1 MLEDGVIEE
10 GKLGLIM
17 VPGESNEGRN
27 GDSARATHGAS
38 SETFSIGDLSREFGV
53 TLRALRFYEDR
64 GLITPVREGQ
74 SRRYSHRDR
83 ARLAVILKGK
93 KLGFTL
99 TEIRDMVAK
108 ADQADLEMSPD
119 TVREQIVLLE
129 RQRQEIDE
137 ALAELR
143 QNLDAL
149 SETAKHLDP

>member
-1 MLEDGVIEE
+1 M
-10 GKLGLIM
+10 GLVM
-17 VPGESNEGRN
+17 VPEESNGGRN
-27 GDSARATHGAS
+27 GGSARAAYADST
-38 SETFSIGDLSREFGV
+38 ETFSIGDLSREFGV

-64 GLITPVREGQ
+64 GLITPMREGQ
-74 SRRYSHRDR
+74 SRRYSQRDR

-108 ADQADLEMSPD
+108 ADQAELELSPD
-119 TVREQIVLLE
+119 TVREQIALLE

-143 QNLDAL
+143 KNLDTL
-149 SETAKHLDP
+149 SDTAKTLDP